1 MNALILEQLKKYPS
15 VEVRFGLRC
24 VGIED
29 LPSSGVKV
37 MVHQRNLVDEEGIY
51 LRS

>member
-37 MVHQRNLVDEEGIY
+37 MAH
-51 LRS
+51 